1 MSCSYSIYLLCG
13 VVVRRYWLL
22 VDCWEG
28 MGYTKN
34 MGVCRVLLFFFV
46 FFVCFFFCFFNM
58 F

>member
-1 MSCSYSIYLLCG
+1 MLCSYSIYLLCG

-34 MGVCRVLLFFFV
+34 MGVCRVLLFVLF
-46 FFVCFFFCFFNM
+46 FFNM